1 MVNVDGCGGLKTA
14 KMVKYAV
21 SNDGENEHGQL
32 PVAILFAYVTG
43 VHMEDQE
50 HASEISIS

>member
-1 MVNVDGCGGLKTA
+1 MNVDGCGGLKTA